1 MVAPVPV
8 PPVDTSSGGSV
19 VEFHTQRVH
28 WGTRVR
34 GPNIRDAYV
43 RVNLFIACPGRQLS
57 QSQIL
62 REATLVVSY
71 GTELANPNELINCQ
85 SLQS

>member
-43 RVNLFIACPGRQLS
+43 RVNLFLAGTAAKQLS
-57 QSQIL
+57 QGQNLSPAIL
-62 REATLVVSY
+62 
-71 GTELANPNELINCQ
+71 
-85 SLQS
+85 